1 MYKYND
7 PYLDNELSGLVKEAK
22 SKETRKRW
30 GKIATSEGMI
40 SALGEY
46 TPVEF
51 VALLEYIDELESK
64 LSKALCGEGK

>member
-7 PYLDNELSGLVKEAK
+7 PYLDNELSGLVEEAK
-22 SKETRKRW
+22 SKETRKRG
-30 GKIATSEGMI
+30 GKIATSGMI